1 MNPVNRLLLFTAAC
15 FAVAE
20 ASSSAATLPAPAT
33 GETIVFLGNGLPERE
48 QNYGRWEVEFY
59 QRFPDANLAIRNM
72 GYQGDTPAFRPRPGQ
87 PDQWAFPGAAE
98 FRPEFKMHF
107 GKGHYDKP
115 DDWLKLAKADT
126 IIAFFGFNEAFDGPT
141 EVDRFRAE
149 LTAFVKHTLG
159 QQYNGKSAPKL
170 VLVSPFGK
178 S

>member
-1 MNPVNRLLLFTAAC
+1 MNPVNRLLLFTTAC
-15 FAVAE
+15 FAFVE
-20 ASSSAATLPAPAT
+20 ATPAATLPAPAT

-48 QNYGRWEVEFY
+48 QNYGRWEVEFH

-115 DDWLKLAKADT
+115 DE
-126 IIAFFGFNEAFDGPT
+126 IG
-141 EVDRFRAE
+141 RASCRE
-149 LTAFVKHTLG
+149 R
-159 QQYNGKSAPKL
+159 
-170 VLVSPFGK
+170 VLQVV
-178 S
+178 